1 LKPTSTPWHEV
12 VALREDL
19 KTGELSLSL
28 FAADLYDV
36 VMGKARP
43 VYQDPYDFFALTYP
57 TYNLRELAKDV
68 VLRLAGKNDKSIRQL
83 ELTYGGGKT
92 HTLITLYHLT
102 HDPRNLRDDLP
113 AIQEFIQHIGQV
125 PPPARVAV
133 LAFDKLDVEK
143 GMEVSS
149 PDGETIWLKHPWS
162 ILAFQLAGRE
172 GLRILNADN
181 QELERESAPAEPLL
195 VSLLSI
201 PVNQGLAPLILI
213 DEVLM
218 YVREKVGLDPT
229 WHSKLVNFFQ
239 YLTQA
244 ATKTRTCAIV
254 VSLLATDPLK
264 SDTLGRELTRD
275 LSAILRRETEESVQ
289 PVLKEDV
296 AEVLRRRFFEPESIK
311 DRNAFR
317 KHVLPV
323 VQGIAD
329 LDEQTRKDMKGA
341 ENRFLD
347 SYPFHPDVTEILYTK
362 WTQLQSFQRTRGILR
377 TFALA
382 LRDAEKWDTCP
393 LVGTNVFLGEP
404 GKNTISESA
413 RELTN
418 VAEAEEY
425 EGRRQSWVGIL
436 EGELAKAREIQAEVR
451 SLRYREV
458 EQAVFATFLH
468 SQPIGQ
474 KAQTRELL
482 TLLGQTRP
490 DKIELEKGLRQW
502 TEVSWFLDEGAFQD
516 AVTGQLIFKSL
527 PGYWRLGSRPNLKQM
542 HHDACSRVQPSVVE
556 DKLIEAIKKSS
567 SLSAGAS
574 GLGVRV
580 HTLPEKPSD
589 VEDDGD
595 FHFAILGPKAASR
608 PGNPSNEARRF
619 LNEKTGPDAPR
630 VYRNAVVLVV
640 PSVDGL
646 AAARDA
652 LRKVQGWL
660 QVEDQLKGQ
669 EIDNN
674 RKQLLEAEKKN
685 EQVRANELVKQA
697 YCIVVTVSDKNEI
710 QAFQVVLRDSNSLFN
725 VIKADPQ
732 ARILEGAVSAEALL
746 PGGPYNLW
754 HEGETEHRVN
764 DMERA
769 FAQFY
774 RLPKMLNRRAIV
786 ETLLN
791 GCRNGLF
798 VLRSTRSDHSYK
810 TFWFDAPEMANV
822 KDLNLDVVLSEEASL
837 TTIPP
842 RLLSPDALPELWH
855 GPELRLRDLYSYFS
869 GHTLTIKYAGYE
881 EQFTIP
887 QAASSVVNEAV
898 QAVVKEKRL
907 WLISGQ
913 ASLLSEDVPSDL
925 LVDDAILQVPPPP
938 LTAKDVIPDNLPE
951 AWNGSQ
957 ETTAR
962 DIADALSSKAGKV
975 LPWIIVRDA
984 LTAAFNARYVERF
997 GPWPSD
1003 YAGAR
1008 MVTVARRT
1016 EQTPQPPKP
1025 VERDTTVAM
1034 HETVPAYAPVAS
1046 VPGTLVAHT
1055 TLSVH
1060 QMQDLDEQ
1068 IAALTKACVDYFG
1081 VNPTFSVRIEVQPKL
1096 PATKEHLEKVNQIL
1110 EEVSSELRLG

>member
-1 LKPTSTPWHEV
+1 MKPTPWHKV
-12 VALREDL
+12 VELREDL

-36 VMGKARP
+36 VMGKARA

-68 VLRLAGKNDKSIRQL
+68 VLRLAGKNDKAIRQL

-102 HDPRNLRDDLP
+102 NDPRSLRGDLP
-113 AIQEFIQHIGQV
+113 SIQEFIQHIGQI
-125 PPPARVAV
+125 PPQARIAV
-133 LAFDKLDVEK
+133 LAFDKLDAEK
-143 GMEVSS
+143 GMEVQS
-149 PDGETIWLKHPWS
+149 PDGETLWLKHPWS
-162 ILAFQLAGRE
+162 VLAFQLAGRE

-181 QELERESAPAEPLL
+181 QEGERESAPAEPLL
-195 VSLLSI
+195 VSLLSL
-201 PVNQGLAPLILI
+201 PVSQGLSPLILI

-218 YVREKVGLDPT
+218 YAREKVGLDPS
-229 WHSKLVNFFQ
+229 WRSKLTNFFQ

-244 ATKTRTCAIV
+244 ATKVPTCAIV
-254 VSLLATDPLK
+254 ASLLATDPMK
-264 SDTLGRELTRD
+264 SDTLGKELMQEI
-275 LSAILRRETEESVQ
+275 SAILRREKEESVQ

-317 KHVLPV
+317 KHVTPV
-323 VQGIAD
+323 VQGIAE
-329 LDEQTRKDMKGA
+329 LDEQTRKDMKGS

-347 SYPFHPDVTEILYTK
+347 SYPFHPDLTEILYTK
-362 WTQLQSFQRTRGILR
+362 WTQLESFQRTRGILR

-404 GKNTISESA
+404 GKNILSESA

-425 EGRRQSWVGIL
+425 EGKRQSWTSIL

-451 SLRYREV
+451 GLHYREV

-482 TLLGQTRP
+482 ALLGSTHP
-490 DKIELEKGLRQW
+490 DKIELEKALRQW

-516 AVTGQLIFKSL
+516 AVTGQIIFKGL

-542 HHDACSRVQPSVVE
+542 HSDACSRVPSTMVE
-556 DKLIEAIKKSS
+556 EKLIEAIKKCNT
-567 SLSAGAS
+567 LTAGAS

-580 HTLPEKPSD
+580 HLLPEKPSD
-589 VEDDGD
+589 IEDDGD
-595 FHFAILGPKAASR
+595 FHFVILGPKAASR
-608 PGNPSNEARRF
+608 PGYPSDEARRF

-630 VYRNAVVLVV
+630 VYRNAVVLTV
-640 PSVDGL
+640 PSIDGL

-652 LRKVQGWL
+652 IRKYQGWL
-660 QVEDQLKGQ
+660 QVEGQLTGPDF
-669 EIDNN
+669 DNY

-685 EQVRANELVKQA
+685 EQTRANEMVKQA
-697 YCIVVTVSDKNEI
+697 YCLVVTVSVKNEI
-710 QAFQVVLRDSNSLFN
+710 HAFQVLLRDSNSLFN
-725 VIKADPQ
+725 VIKAEPQ
-732 ARILEGAVSAEALL
+732 SRILEGVVTAATLL

-754 HEGETEHRVN
+754 HEGDKELRVN
-764 DMERA
+764 DMEKA

-791 GCRNGLF
+791 GCRDGLF

-810 TFWFDAPEMANV
+810 TYWFDAPDVASV

-837 TTIPP
+837 TTIPT
-842 RLLSPDALPELWH
+842 RLLSPDALPNLWN
-855 GPELRLRDLYSYFS
+855 GPELRLHELYSYFS
-869 GHTLTIKYAGYE
+869 GRALTIKYEGYE
-881 EQFTIP
+881 EQFFIP
-887 QAASSVVNEAV
+887 KTERNVVIEAV
-898 QAVVKEKRL
+898 QAAVKEKRL
-907 WLISGQ
+907 WLLSGQ
-913 ASLLSEDVPSDL
+913 ASLLAEEVPADL
-925 LVDDAILQVPPPP
+925 LGDEAILEVPPPP
-938 LTAKDVIPDNLPE
+938 LAAKDVIPDNLPE
-951 AWNGSQ
+951 AWNGNK

-962 DIADALSSKAGKV
+962 DIADALSTKAGKI
-975 LPWIIVRDA
+975 LPWLIVSDA

-997 GPWPSD
+997 GSWPSD

-1008 MVTVARRT
+1008 MVTVAQRT
-1016 EQTPQPPKP
+1016 EQTQQQKP
-1025 VERDTTVAM
+1025 NGAIDRGVAATT
-1034 HETVPAYAPVAS
+1034 HEPASVYTSTPS
-1046 VPGTLVAHT
+1046 VPGTLMAHA
-1055 TLSVH
+1055 TLSVN

-1081 VNPTFSVRIEVQPKL
+1081 VEPSFSLQIEVHPKS
-1096 PATKEHLEKVNQIL
+1096 AAQAEHVEKVNQIL
-1110 EEVSSELRLG
+1110 KEVSSALQLG